1 MSTRPDNIPAD
12 SPFAKYYE
20 GEWVPEHH
28 EPRCSEG
35 YHWVKK
41 HTNKNGVTIEGH
53 CAKNPFG
60 STQKLYARMREM
72 YPESGKTTEGRR

>member
-20 GEWVPEHH
+20 GEWVHKHH

-35 YHWVKK
+35 YHWVKR
-41 HTNKNGVTIEGH
+41 HTTKNGTVVEGH
-53 CAKNPFG
+53 CAKNPIG
-60 STQKLYARMREM
+60 STQKLRNLVNVKEV
-72 YPESGKTTEGRR
+72 YPENKGRRR